1 MKVIVL
7 ASAVFAL
14 SFVAGAASAESI
26 EDMCVRVSEDWGTE
40 GDVAAQCACLAE
52 EAAGDAAVESEL
64 RSLAD
69 NYSNDEEAYEGASDA
84 TKAAFDSCSV
94 DS

>member
-1 MKVIVL
+1 MKKFLLAGAVL
-7 ASAVFAL
+7 AL
-14 SFVAGAASAESI
+14 SVVGGAAGAESI
-26 EDMCVRVSEDWGTE
+26 EDMCVRVSEEWGTE
-40 GDVAAQCACLAE
+40 GDVATQCACLAD
-52 EAAGDAAVESEL
+52 EAAGDPAVENEL

-69 NYSNDEEAYEGASDA
+69 NYSNDEEAYEGASAA